1 MVEGNARKPKT
12 SLRFALPALTAR
24 AFPLPAL
31 VRRPAFL
38 ASVGRVASLMLAAA
52 TVIATIHGEKG
63 GARAVTVALGGSTSY
78 HVLPEFVT
86 DLKTSRSRPHYLQLA
101 AVVEVQEEAVGK
113 LQAQELRIL
122 SDVQTRLRDFQRE
135 DLAGTAGLERV
146 RRDIAAVVDR
156 HIAPARVCEILFT
169 KFLLD

>member
-1 MVEGNARKPKT
+1 MVEGNARKPKP
-12 SLRFALPALTAR
+12 SLRFALPALAAR

-31 VRRPAFL
+31 ARRPAFL
-38 ASVGRVASLMLAAA
+38 ASAGLVASLMLAAA
-52 TVIATIHGEKG
+52 TVIATIHGERG
-63 GARAVTVALGGSTSY
+63 GAVTVALGGSTSY